1 MKPAHV
7 TKPATNNLYR
17 AATSSLRTLPDF
29 LIIGTQKGGTTS
41 LYLYLNEHPNIGGA
55 VIKEVSFFDK
65 NYSLG
70 LSWYRAQFPM
80 PLRQLYTRDIRKQNY
95 TVGEASPGYL
105 IYPHAPGRIAKI
117 LPCIKLIALLRNPV
131 ERAYSQYR
139 HNVSRGFEQLSF
151 ADAIEAEEERT
162 QAEKEKVLSNPQYNS
177 TAFFRYSYLAR
188 GVYVDQ
194 LKHWLD
200 FFPRE
205 QLLILKSEELNAE
218 PTEIFKQT
226 LAFLDVPVLI
236 PASLQ
241 KEFKHYNTA
250 ENTSASK
257 IDPAMRERL
266 IAYFEPHNARLYEF
280 LGRDFGWS

>member
-1 MKPAHV
+1 MKPVNVA
-7 TKPATNNLYR
+7 KPATNNLYR
-17 AATSSLRTLPDF
+17 TATSSLRALPDF
-29 LIIGTQKGGTTS
+29 LIIGAQKGGTTS

-55 VIKEVSFFDK
+55 VIKEVSYFDK

-70 LSWYRAQFPM
+70 LAWYRAQFPT
-80 PLRQLYTRDIRKQNY
+80 PLRKLYTRDIRKQNY
-95 TVGEASPGYL
+95 IVGEASPGYL
-105 IYPHAPGRIAKI
+105 VYPHSPARIAQI
-117 LPCIKLIALLRNPV
+117 LPRVKLIALLRNPV

-139 HNVSRGFEQLSF
+139 HNVERGYEQLSF

-162 QAEKEKVLSNPQYNS
+162 QAEKEKVLSDEHYNS

-205 QLLILKSEELNAE
+205 QLLLLKSEELNSE

-226 LAFLDVPVLI
+226 LAFLNVPVLI
-236 PASLQ
+236 PGSLQ
-241 KEFKHYNTA
+241 KEFKHYNKSA
-250 ENTSASK
+250 DKVASK
-257 IDPAMRERL
+257 IDPALRERL
-266 IAYFEPHNARLYEF
+266 VAYFAPHNARLYEF
-280 LGRDFGWS
+280 VGRDFGWS

>member
-7 TKPATNNLYR
+7 AKPATNNLYR

-29 LIIGTQKGGTTS
+29 LIIGAQKGGTTS

-65 NYSLG
+65 NYQQG

-105 IYPHAPGRIAKI
+105 IYPHAPERIAKM
-117 LPCIKLIALLRNPV
+117 LPRVKLIALLRNPV

-162 QAEKEKVLSNPQYNS
+162 QAETEKVLSNPNYNS

-194 LKHWLD
+194 LKHWLN

-218 PTEIFKQT
+218 PMEIFKQT
-226 LAFLDVPVLI
+226 LTFLNVPVLI

-250 ENTSASK
+250 ENTVASK

-266 IAYFEPHNARLYEF
+266 VAYFAPHNTRLYEF

>member
-1 MKPAHV
+1 MKSAHV
-7 TKPATNNLYR
+7 ARPTTTNLYR

-29 LIIGTQKGGTTS
+29 LIIGAQKGGTTS

-65 NYSLG
+65 NYALG
-70 LSWYRAQFPM
+70 LPWYRAQFPT
-80 PLRQLYTRDIRKQNY
+80 PLRKLYTRDIRKQNY
-95 TVGEASPGYL
+95 IVGEASPGYL
-105 IYPHAPGRIAKI
+105 VYPHAPERIASV
-117 LPCIKLIALLRNPV
+117 LPRVKLIALLRNPV

-139 HNVSRGFEQLSF
+139 HNVERGYESLSF
-151 ADAIEAEEERT
+151 TDAIDAEEERT
-162 QAEKEKVLSNPQYNS
+162 QAEKEKVLSNPGYNS

-188 GVYVDQ
+188 GVYVNQ

-200 FFPRE
+200 FFPQE

-218 PTEIFKQT
+218 PQAIFQQT

-236 PASLQ
+236 PDSLR
-241 KEFKHYNTA
+241 KEFKHYNT
-250 ENTSASK
+250 SGDKVASK
-257 IDPAMRERL
+257 IEPTMRERL
-266 IAYFEPHNARLYEF
+266 VAYFEPHNARLYEL